1 MLQRCFADIIKEGVR
16 NENNRTDLPM
26 GSTGQ
31 PAVVYL
37 PAGTYLMDSSIQ
49 LYIGTV
55 LMGDPLN
62 PPVLKANANFPND
75 HIVYGKDPNQPGDN
89 NFYITVKNIIIDS
102 TNIAPSM
109 SITLLDWTVSQAT
122 QLTNVVFS
130 RLIS

>member
-1 MLQRCFADIIKEGVR
+1 M
-16 NENNRTDLPM
+16 NNRTDLPM
-26 GSTGQ
+26 GTTGQ

-37 PAGTYLMDSSIQ
+37 PAGSYLMNSSIQ

-62 PPVLKANANFPND
+62 PPVLKAIANFPND

-102 TNIAPSM
+102 TDIAAST

-130 RLIS
+130 RLFS